1 MKSHRFLEK
10 KPYIFTLIHV
20 TSVLTK
26 IFRILK
32 EKSIFCL
39 TGPYIVDL
47 IRNLQYNP
55 LQRVFARD
63 ETCRR
68 ICMTR
73 RELTDFCLGYTG
85 AYDDHPFDDGLTSNS
100 WTALRHRGN
109 TKCFAFIH
117 ERGGLSINL
126 KCEPMRGDF
135 LRQEFPAI
143 TPAYHMNKR
152 HWITVPVD

>member
-1 MKSHRFLEK
+1 
-10 KPYIFTLIHV
+10 
-20 TSVLTK
+20 
-26 IFRILK
+26 
-32 EKSIFCL
+32 
-39 TGPYIVDL
+39 
-47 IRNLQYNP
+47 
-55 LQRVFARD
+55 
-63 ETCRR
+63 
-68 ICMTR
+68 MTR

-152 HWITVPVD
+152 HWITVPVDSEVPWNFITAMIEHSFELTRPKARLTKGENNAEN